1 MINHDDKTLSIRVY
15 LPCFLLFPILTFK
28 NPFEKKMPR
37 TYGSL
42 RKRNTNDSKLMEY
55 QIYEFHGYRKI
66 WPNEHFRNSF

>member
-1 MINHDDKTLSIRVY
+1 MINYDDKTLSIIVY

-28 NPFEKKMPR
+28 NPFEEKMPEFEE
-37 TYGSL
+37 
-42 RKRNTNDSKLMEY
+42 RNTNDSKLMEY